1 MPFVGD
7 KTVQVYLLYM
17 NVLGPYGLVK
27 EYQVERNM
35 RDALL
40 MPYVEGVSDIQRV
53 IAGSYILYGSGNR
66 V

>member
-1 MPFVGD
+1 M
-7 KTVQVYLLYM
+7 LYM